1 MQTIIQDRT
10 IRKLAQAC
18 ATLSHKLGQPKPPS
32 AFIQS
37 AMFITNG
44 EGRLR
49 DKGNVYEGAVEL
61 ELLGCRDALRMKLQ
75 SRRTQP
81 KGA

>member
-1 MQTIIQDRT
+1 MQTILQDIVILR
-10 IRKLAQAC
+10 LAKTC
-18 ATLSHKLGQPKPPS
+18 ASLSYKLGQPKPPS
-32 AFIQS
+32 AFIQA

-49 DKGNVYEGAVEL
+49 DKGNVYVGAVEL
-61 ELLGCRDALRMKLQ
+61 ELLGHRDALRVELQ
-75 SRRTQP
+75 SRRTQS